1 MTLNGSIALV
11 TGGGGSIGGAV
22 CRRLA
27 REGAAVAVCDL
38 FLESAQAVASEIVA
52 SGGKAL
58 ALRMDVTDADDIAAV
73 FDQVIQ
79 AYGKLDILVT
89 VAGGSAR
96 SRIRHLREQEI
107 SVIDE
112 MLAVNLRG
120 AMLCMRQAAI
130 RMAAQRSGKIINTTS
145 IVGMQGKAGLVEYA
159 AAKAGILAASK
170 SLALEMGAFNVN
182 VNCVSPGLVPRAG
195 TSTTGVDRTNVF
207 NRLCTP
213 DDIAHMI
220 HYLATEEAA
229 FITGQ
234 NFVVDGG
241 RSLGLRGDS

>member
-1 MTLNGSIALV
+1 
-11 TGGGGSIGGAV
+11 
-22 CRRLA
+22 
-27 REGAAVAVCDL
+27 
-38 FLESAQAVASEIVA
+38 
-52 SGGKAL
+52 
-58 ALRMDVTDADDIAAV
+58 MDVTDADDVAAV
-73 FDQVIQ
+73 FDQVAQ
-79 AYGKLDILVT
+79 AYGRLDILVT

-107 SVIDE
+107 AVIDE

-120 AMLCMRQAAI
+120 ALLCMRQAAI

-145 IVGMQGKAGLVEYA
+145 IVGLQGKAGLVEYA

-195 TSTTGVDRTNVF
+195 TSTTGVDKTNVF
-207 NRLCTP
+207 GRLCAP
-213 DDIAHMI
+213 EEIANMI

-229 FITGQ
+229 FITRQ
-234 NFVVDGG
+234 NSSWTAAAAWV
-241 RSLGLRGDS
+241 